1 MSESKVVSAKISSDD
16 YLKVKRIAEEN
27 GQTVSSAVILL
38 LKGLISGEIELVG
51 GEIRVGEHE
60 IYGSNDEIL
69 EDESEYRKY
78 GYEKMTRMFL
88 KKKYPEGTYKEIDVF
103 GNCVLSIFNFLISF
117 CLFNAFKISMYNS
130 LVSSSDKSS
139 KYSSTFLVSPL
150 FNVIAFSFCL
160 L

>member
-51 GEIRVGEHE
+51 GEIKVGEHE

-88 KKKYPEGTYKEIDVF
+88 KKKYPEGTIKDIVETIVSQIEE
-103 GNCVLSIFNFLISF
+103 GPN
-117 CLFNAFKISMYNS
+117 YNPRRQA
-130 LVSSSDKSS
+130 DW
-139 KYSSTFLVSPL
+139 
-150 FNVIAFSFCL
+150 C
-160 L
+160 

>member
-88 KKKYPEGTYKEIDVF
+88 KKKYPEGVIKDIVETIVSQIEE
-103 GNCVLSIFNFLISF
+103 GPN
-117 CLFNAFKISMYNS
+117 YNPRRQA
-130 LVSSSDKSS
+130 DW
-139 KYSSTFLVSPL
+139 
-150 FNVIAFSFCL
+150 C
-160 L
+160 

>member
-51 GEIRVGEHE
+51 GEIKVGEHE

-88 KKKYPEGTYKEIDVF
+88 KKKYPEGVIKDIVETIVSQIEE
-103 GNCVLSIFNFLISF
+103 GPN
-117 CLFNAFKISMYNS
+117 YNPRRQA
-130 LVSSSDKSS
+130 DW
-139 KYSSTFLVSPL
+139 
-150 FNVIAFSFCL
+150 C
-160 L
+160 

>member
-38 LKGLISGEIELVG
+38 LKGLISGEIEIVG
-51 GEIRVGEHE
+51 GEVRVGEHE

-88 KKKYPEGTYKEIDVF
+88 KKKYPEGVIKDIVETIVSQIEE
-103 GNCVLSIFNFLISF
+103 GPN
-117 CLFNAFKISMYNS
+117 YNPRRQA
-130 LVSSSDKSS
+130 DW
-139 KYSSTFLVSPL
+139 
-150 FNVIAFSFCL
+150 C
-160 L
+160 

>member
-38 LKGLISGEIELVG
+38 LKGLISGEIEILG
-51 GEIRVGEHE
+51 GEIKVGEHE

-78 GYEKMTRMFL
+78 GYEKMTRMLL
-88 KKKYPEGTYKEIDVF
+88 KKKYPEGVIKDIVETIVSQIEE
-103 GNCVLSIFNFLISF
+103 GPN
-117 CLFNAFKISMYNS
+117 YNPRRQA
-130 LVSSSDKSS
+130 DW
-139 KYSSTFLVSPL
+139 
-150 FNVIAFSFCL
+150 C
-160 L
+160 

>member
-38 LKGLISGEIELVG
+38 LKGFISGEIEIVG
-51 GEIRVGEHE
+51 GEVKVGEHE

-88 KKKYPEGTYKEIDVF
+88 KKKYPEGVIKDIVETIVSQIEE
-103 GNCVLSIFNFLISF
+103 GPN
-117 CLFNAFKISMYNS
+117 YNPRRQA
-130 LVSSSDKSS
+130 DW
-139 KYSSTFLVSPL
+139 
-150 FNVIAFSFCL
+150 C
-160 L
+160 

>member
-38 LKGLISGEIELVG
+38 LKGLISGEIEILG

-88 KKKYPEGTYKEIDVF
+88 KKKYPEGVIKDIVETIVSQIEE
-103 GNCVLSIFNFLISF
+103 GPN
-117 CLFNAFKISMYNS
+117 YNPRKQA
-130 LVSSSDKSS
+130 DW
-139 KYSSTFLVSPL
+139 
-150 FNVIAFSFCL
+150 C
-160 L
+160 

>member
-38 LKGLISGEIELVG
+38 LKGLISGEIEIVG
-51 GEIRVGEHE
+51 VEVKVGEHE

-88 KKKYPEGTYKEIDVF
+88 KKKYPEGVIKDIVETIVSQIEE
-103 GNCVLSIFNFLISF
+103 GPN
-117 CLFNAFKISMYNS
+117 YNPRRQA
-130 LVSSSDKSS
+130 DW
-139 KYSSTFLVSPL
+139 
-150 FNVIAFSFCL
+150 C
-160 L
+160 

>member
-51 GEIRVGEHE
+51 GEIKVGEHE

-88 KKKYPEGTYKEIDVF
+88 KKKYPEGTIKDIVETIVSQIEE
-103 GNCVLSIFNFLISF
+103 GPN
-117 CLFNAFKISMYNS
+117 YNPRRQA
-130 LVSSSDKSS
+130 
-139 KYSSTFLVSPL
+139 YW
-150 FNVIAFSFCL
+150 C
-160 L
+160 

>member
-1 MSESKVVSAKISSDD
+1 MSESKVVSAKISSNE
-16 YLKVKRIAEEN
+16 YAKVKRIAEEN

-38 LKGLISGEIELVG
+38 LKGLISGEIEITG

-88 KKKYPEGTYKEIDVF
+88 KKKYPEGVIKDIVETIVSQIEE
-103 GNCVLSIFNFLISF
+103 GPN
-117 CLFNAFKISMYNS
+117 YNPRRQA
-130 LVSSSDKSS
+130 DW
-139 KYSSTFLVSPL
+139 
-150 FNVIAFSFCL
+150 C
-160 L
+160 

>member
-38 LKGLISGEIELVG
+38 LNGLISGEIELLG
-51 GEIRVGEHE
+51 GEIKVGEHE

-88 KKKYPEGTYKEIDVF
+88 KKKYPEGVIKDIVETIVSQIEE
-103 GNCVLSIFNFLISF
+103 GPN
-117 CLFNAFKISMYNS
+117 YNPRRQA
-130 LVSSSDKSS
+130 DW
-139 KYSSTFLVSPL
+139 
-150 FNVIAFSFCL
+150 C
-160 L
+160 

>member
-16 YLKVKRIAEEN
+16 YLKVKRIVEEN

-38 LKGLISGEIELVG
+38 LKGLISGEIEIVG
-51 GEIRVGEHE
+51 GEVKVGEHE

-88 KKKYPEGTYKEIDVF
+88 KKKYPEVVIKDIVETIVSQIEEGP
-103 GNCVLSIFNFLISF
+103 N
-117 CLFNAFKISMYNS
+117 YNPRRQA
-130 LVSSSDKSS
+130 DW
-139 KYSSTFLVSPL
+139 
-150 FNVIAFSFCL
+150 C
-160 L
+160 

>member
-38 LKGLISGEIELVG
+38 LKGLISGEIEIVG
-51 GEIRVGEHE
+51 GEVRVGEHE

-88 KKKYPEGTYKEIDVF
+88 KKKYPEGVIKDIVETIVNQIEE
-103 GNCVLSIFNFLISF
+103 GPN
-117 CLFNAFKISMYNS
+117 YNPRRQA
-130 LVSSSDKSS
+130 DW
-139 KYSSTFLVSPL
+139 
-150 FNVIAFSFCL
+150 C
-160 L
+160 

>member
-38 LKGLISGEIELVG
+38 LKGLISGEIEIVG
-51 GEIRVGEHE
+51 GEIKVGEHE

-88 KKKYPEGTYKEIDVF
+88 KKKYPEGVIKDIVETIVSQIEE
-103 GNCVLSIFNFLISF
+103 GPN
-117 CLFNAFKISMYNS
+117 YNPRRQA
-130 LVSSSDKSS
+130 DW
-139 KYSSTFLVSPL
+139 
-150 FNVIAFSFCL
+150 C
-160 L
+160 

>member
-27 GQTVSSAVILL
+27 VQTVSSAVILL
-38 LKGLISGEIELVG
+38 LKGLISGEIELLG
-51 GEIRVGEHE
+51 GEIKVGEHE

-88 KKKYPEGTYKEIDVF
+88 KKKYPEGTIKDIVETIVSQIEE
-103 GNCVLSIFNFLISF
+103 GPN
-117 CLFNAFKISMYNS
+117 YNPRRQA
-130 LVSSSDKSS
+130 DW
-139 KYSSTFLVSPL
+139 
-150 FNVIAFSFCL
+150 C
-160 L
+160 